1 MQIALTNTRIC
12 DLDSIPTHIAMAAT
26 DTSDA
31 FLSTGHE
38 KSTQVPVKSL
48 ASHGTDAREQ
58 VVLNLCSE
66 AKCDVEPR
74 LLPAALKASERP
86 R

>member
-1 MQIALTNTRIC
+1 
-12 DLDSIPTHIAMAAT
+12 MAAT
-26 DTSDA
+26 YDADA
-31 FLSTGHE
+31 FLCAGH
-38 KSTQVPVKSL
+38 KKAMPFRVKSL

-74 LLPAALKASERP
+74 LLAAALKAAHR
-86 R
+86 RALALAI

>member
-1 MQIALTNTRIC
+1 
-12 DLDSIPTHIAMAAT
+12 MAAT
-26 DTSDA
+26 YDADA
-31 FLSTGHE
+31 FLRAGH
-38 KSTQVPVKSL
+38 KKAMPFRVKSL

-74 LLPAALKASERP
+74 MLARRLPHTSSESKWQGESASTP
-86 R
+86 KVTHFDGNNS